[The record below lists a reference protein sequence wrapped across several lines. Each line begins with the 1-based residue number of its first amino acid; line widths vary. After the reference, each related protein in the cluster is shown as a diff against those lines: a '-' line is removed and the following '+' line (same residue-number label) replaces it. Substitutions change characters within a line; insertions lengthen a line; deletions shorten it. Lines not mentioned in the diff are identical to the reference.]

1 MSAYREKAIHA
12 WTPESVRLAATPSS
26 FAKSALFYIQEIGHF
41 QAFSPYYTEREQL
54 ESFLLVYTLAGAGRL
69 TYRDVTY
76 ELRPHQLFFID
87 CMSYQ
92 HYAAD
97 AAAGGNWELLWVHL
111 SGSTTREYYEQFAA
125 GCPPVL
131 TLQPDCRIQACLM
144 QLLQINRQKS
154 TRTELTSSVLLA
166 ELLTEVLLAA
176 QEPELL
182 SVELP
187 PYISAIIGELEQHY
201 AQKMTLD
208 QLARRHAVS
217 KYHLAKQFK
226 RYTGFSPH
234 EYVIGIRI
242 SQAKELLKYS
252 NQPVAEI
259 ALMVGIDNVSH
270 FINLFKA
277 REGVTPLVYRK
288 QWQPSSIR

>member
-12 WTPESVRLAATPSS
+12 WTTESVRLAATPSP

-111 SGSTTREYYEQFAA
+111 SGSTTHEYYEQFAA
-125 GCPPVL
+125 GSSPVI
-131 TLQPDCRIQACLM
+131 TLQANCRTEACLK
-144 QLLQINRQKS
+144 QLLQINQQKS
-154 TRTELTSSVLLA
+154 TRTELASSLLLA

-176 QEPELL
+176 HEPDLPCA
-182 SVELP
+182 ELP
-187 PYISAIIGELEQHY
+187 PYIFATIGEIEQHY
-201 AQKMTLD
+201 AQKLTLD
-208 QLARRHAVS
+208 QLARQHAVS

-252 NQPVAEI
+252 DQPIAEI
-259 ALMVGIDNVSH
+259 APLVGIDNVSH
-270 FINLFKA
+270 FINLFKG
-277 REGVTPLVYRK
+277 REGMTPLAYRK
-288 QWQPSSIR
+288 QWQPSFIR

>member
-41 QAFSPYYTEREQL
+41 QAFAPYYTEREQL

-97 AAAGGNWELLWVHL
+97 AAAGGNWELLWVHFNGSTARGYYEPFAA
-111 SGSTTREYYEQFAA
+111 SGS
-125 GCPPVL
+125 PVV
-131 TLQPDCRIQACLM
+131 TLRPECRIQACLT
-144 QLLQINRQKS
+144 QLLQLNRQKS
-154 TRTELTSSVLLA
+154 MRTELASSLLLA
-166 ELLTEVLLAA
+166 ELLTETLLAA
-176 QEPELL
+176 HEPEPL
-182 SVELP
+182 STELP
-187 PYISAIIGELEQHY
+187 PYIAAIIEKFEQHY

-208 QLARRHAVS
+208 QLARQHAVS

-252 NQPVAEI
+252 DQPVADI
-259 ALMVGIDNVSH
+259 APLVGIDNVSH

-277 REGVTPLVYRK
+277 REGVTPLAYRK
-288 QWQPSSIR
+288 QWQPASIR